1 VRRSW
6 PAWPHAP
13 APAPPARRPRSRRR
27 RNGHRRPA
35 CRSSCAPA
43 TGWSCRRRR
52 KTRKCGCTARCLGA
66 VRRRWCSVLHRSG
79 SWKCRRF
86 SRLYAC
92 LPFFHPGNSWRLAV
106 VLRADVQGLDGAAF
120 GAELRSRRHAIEGCL
135 RPVVDVVVDE
145 EQIAPGA
152 GGDIA
157 SRAVDGVAVEQHHA
171 AGRPCGLLYT
181 VALDQPGQAVLV
193 RYAELLTAQGLL
205 IVV

>member
-1 VRRSW
+1 
-6 PAWPHAP
+6 
-13 APAPPARRPRSRRR
+13 
-27 RNGHRRPA
+27 
-35 CRSSCAPA
+35 
-43 TGWSCRRRR
+43 
-52 KTRKCGCTARCLGA
+52 
-66 VRRRWCSVLHRSG
+66 
-79 SWKCRRF
+79 
-86 SRLYAC
+86 
-92 LPFFHPGNSWRLAV
+92 
-106 VLRADVQGLDGAAF
+106 
-120 GAELRSRRHAIEGCL
+120 HAIEGCL

-205 IVV
+205 IVVLRGLPDAADEVSVRPGNQHQRPVPGMVVGQQDGQLMVRMRGSPSSVCQVSKSECE